1 MMGIDPGEMSRIVD
15 MGIPELGKM
24 LGMDPAKI
32 SNLLNDPNMLMMG
45 GMMLMNPMMMCLD
58 PPTTMN
64 MFGADPMKLMGMD
77 QSMMNSMMGMGGMM
91 GMGQDPRQMGKMGGG
106 MGCMMEAPAAIADK
120 PRSKNES
127 RGLPP
132 ALRNPD

>member
-77 QSMMNSMMGMGGMM
+77 QNSMNQMMGMGGMM
-91 GMGQDPRQMGKMGGG
+91 GMSQMGKMGGG
-106 MGCMMEAPAAIADK
+106 MGCMGPHAPSGMDSMME
-120 PRSKNES
+120 
-127 RGLPP
+127 PP
-132 ALRNPD
+132 A